1 MRLKF
6 TYTIVLW
13 AILLGC
19 PFTLFSQTETFRF
32 YDEANGELIEE
43 YYLVLYKSELKKNF
57 QPNSNFFV
65 DLPRK
70 LIYESDSI
78 YLITNFQQI
87 KLLKSQFDTPHIY
100 IHRSNTLDEV
110 VIDKSTN
117 KRFWIGD
124 YKGKKS
130 KKTSNSFSFGVAI
143 KLGDRLPAKL
153 LTLEIPI
160 RGWDYFLGTNSYQ
173 VKFGIDLR
181 LADSDFNHVGNLSV
195 NELTHRINKRGSH
208 KVYLDVSDYDF
219 IIDNKASYLIVMFK
233 HFDGRYVSYSVANWN
248 KATESFT
255 VSAIYDHFTKEPRYN
270 ISSNGSVKRVKAE
283 LEEL

>member
-1 MRLKF
+1 MSLILKF
-6 TYTIVLW
+6 TYIIVLW

-43 YYLVLYKSELKKNF
+43 YHIVFYKSELKKNF
-57 QPNSNFFV
+57 QPKSNFSV

-70 LIYESDSI
+70 LIHESDSI
-78 YLITNFQQI
+78 YLVTNFQQI
-87 KLLKSQFDTPHIY
+87 KLLKSKFDTPHIY

-124 YKGKKS
+124 YKGKKQRVS
-130 KKTSNSFSFGVAI
+130 NITSSFGVAI

-153 LTLEIPI
+153 LALEIPI
-160 RGWDYFLGTNSYQ
+160 KGSLYFGISYQ
-173 VKFGIDLR
+173 AKFGVDLR
-181 LADSDFNHVGNLSV
+181 LADSDFNHVSNLSV
-195 NELTHRINKRGSH
+195 NELTHRINKKGSH

-219 IIDNKASYLIVMFK
+219 IIDDEATYLIVMFK
-233 HFDGRYVSYSVANWN
+233 HFNGRHVTYSIVSEN
-248 KATESFT
+248 KTDESLHVT
-255 VSAIYDHFTKEPRYN
+255 VTYDHFTKEPRYQV
-270 ISSNGSVKRVKAE
+270 SNLSVKRVKAE